1 MGSIVYLNGEF
12 VAPEDAKV
20 SIFDFGYLFGDG
32 IFETIRAYDG
42 HVFRL
47 DHHIDRFFRASRY
60 ILVDPPVDTAG
71 LTKLCHETLE
81 RSGNRD
87 AYLRITLSR
96 GVGRGI
102 DPASCGEPTLSIV
115 AREHTPYPEDAY
127 RDGIQTKVVSV
138 RRVADDA
145 LSPRI
150 KGNNYQNHILAKHE
164 LNQCGLR
171 EGFLLNNRGFVAEG
185 TISNV
190 FIVNKGELSTPSL
203 SCGCLEGI
211 TRNAVL
217 EIARG
222 ELAIAAHETELTP
235 FDLHTADECFVTNTL
250 MEVLAVVNV
259 DGRTIGE
266 GRPGAVTLDLHRR
279 YQALVEREANAS

>member
-12 VAPEDAKV
+12 VAPENAKV

-32 IFETIRAYDG
+32 IFETLRAYDG

-47 DHHIDRFFRASRY
+47 DEHVDRFFRAARY
-60 ILVDPPVDTAG
+60 VLIDPPVGRADLA
-71 LTKLCHETLE
+71 KLCHEALE

-87 AYLRITLSR
+87 AYLRITMSR
-96 GVGRGI
+96 GVGTRGI

-115 AREHTPYPEDAY
+115 AREYTPYPAECY
-127 RDGIQTKVVSV
+127 RDGIQTKIVSV

-150 KGNNYQNHILAKHE
+150 KGNNYQNHILAKIE

-171 EGFLLNNRGFVAEG
+171 EGFLLNSRGFVAEG

-190 FIVNKGELSTPSL
+190 FVVRRGRLSTPSL
-203 SCGCLEGI
+203 ACGCLEGI

-217 EIARG
+217 EVARD
-222 ELAIAAHETELTP
+222 ELEMPALETELTP

-250 MEVLAVVNV
+250 MEILPVVNV
-259 DGRTIGE
+259 DGRSIGD
-266 GRPGAVTLDLHRR
+266 GRPGAATLDLHRR
-279 YQALVEREANAS
+279 YQALVVREAAS